1 MSLEDSG
8 ILQIP
13 LGKINGAILFFADE
27 IPAECDDLID
37 ALRSEL
43 APFRVWKQCAV
54 RYFVEVY
61 LFLSS

>member
-54 RYFVEVY
+54 CSFCRN
-61 LFLSS
+61 